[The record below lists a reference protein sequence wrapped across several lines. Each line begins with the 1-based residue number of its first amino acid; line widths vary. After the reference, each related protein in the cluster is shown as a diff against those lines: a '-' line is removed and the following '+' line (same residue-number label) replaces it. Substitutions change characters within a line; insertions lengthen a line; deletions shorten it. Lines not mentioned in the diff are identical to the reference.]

1 MLTFFAPYQQA
12 ADRHLCVVTDHAE
25 TSLDLGDQLRDA
37 ASELGTA
44 SDRMA

>member
-12 ADRHLCVVTDHAE
+12 ADRHLCVLTDHAE
-25 TSLDLGDQLRDA
+25 PFLDLGDQLLDA
-37 ASELGTA
+37 ASALGAA